1 MKTRRR
7 QFLSLTGTV
16 GIGAWIGLP
25 SLPGKTMN
33 DWIIADGMPPEEE
46 LTLIGPYG
54 SWARSLTAGKLPSSS
69 FRNKN
74 FEDINAWRTQA
85 RNKLLSRLAMPD
97 LGRAPRATINKEY
110 DYDGLHIQELTWQL
124 PYGRPTQ
131 GIALKP
137 LNAKGPLPAILA
149 LHDHGGNKFFG
160 AQKIVRTSDNQHP
173 MLVDHQ
179 KTYYEGYAWAN
190 EIAKRGYVVLVP
202 DAFPFASRRV
212 MLADVPAR
220 HRQNLKD
227 PDANRPST
235 EEIQLYNRWAG
246 DHEHIMSK
254 SLFSAGT
261 TWPGVWLAEDI
272 KALDILCAREDVD
285 KNRVGCCGLS
295 GGGMRS
301 DFLGGLDDRIRC
313 AVPVGFMTTWN
324 DFALYTSYT
333 HTWMIYVPLLPNE
346 LDFPEILGLRAPLP
360 ALVLN
365 NNEDQ
370 LFTPVEMKR
379 ADEIL
384 TEVYRKAGASDKY
397 KTSFHP
403 GPHKFDAKMQREAFE
418 WFDRWL
424 KI

>member
-7 QFLSLTGTV
+7 QFLTIAGSA

-25 SLPGKTMN
+25 SPTAKAMN
-33 DWIIADGMPPEEE
+33 DWINNDGMQAEEE

-54 SWARSLTAGKLPSSS
+54 QWARSLTAGKIPSLS
-69 FRNKN
+69 FRNKATN
-74 FEDINAWRTQA
+74 DVESWRSLA
-85 RNKLLSRLAMPD
+85 RKQVLNRLAMPA
-97 LGRAPRATINKEY
+97 LTGTLRPTIIKEY
-110 DYDGLHIQELTWQL
+110 DYDGLQIQELTWQL
-124 PYGRPTQ
+124 PYGRATQ

-137 LNAKGPLPAILA
+137 QNVTGQLPGILA
-149 LHDHGGNKFFG
+149 LHDHGGNKFYG
-160 AQKIVRTSDNQHP
+160 AQKIVRTSDHQHP
-173 MLVDHQ
+173 MLVEHQ
-179 KTYYEGYAWAN
+179 KTYYEGFAWAN

-212 MLADVPAR
+212 MISDVPVR

-227 PDANRPST
+227 PDATKPSM
-235 EEIQLYNRWAG
+235 EEIESYNRWAG
-246 DHEHIMSK
+246 DHEHIMAK

-261 TWPGVWLAEDI
+261 TWPGVWLAEDM
-272 KALDILCAREDVD
+272 KALDILCNREDVD

-301 DFLGGLDDRIRC
+301 DFLAGLDDRIRC

-324 DFALYTSYT
+324 DFALYTSFT

-360 ALVLN
+360 SLVLN
-365 NNEDQ
+365 NSEDQ
-370 LFTPVEMKR
+370 LFTLSEMKR

-384 TEVYRKAGASDKY
+384 KEVYAKANAVDKY
-397 KTSFHP
+397 KASFYP
-403 GPHKFDAKMQREAFE
+403 GPHKFDAKMQKEAFE

-424 KI
+424 KN